1 MSVEEYFG
9 WAEFFAIMA
18 KESKGAAGGGRTGKR
33 AMRR

>member
-18 KESKGAAGGGRTGKR
+18 KESKGLAGGGKNGKR
-33 AMRR
+33 LR